1 MKKYLFT
8 MATAAMLFAS
18 CSSDDT
24 VVDNG
29 VNEEGLVEIKLGAD
43 SRVGSSVTESRA
55 FASVESIENLNVGIF
70 ALDKAGLD
78 WNGDNTMTNRPVYW
92 NNLAANFKQKDLTDP
107 KYYANITTN
116 VEAEKYYPRNTEREY
131 NFYAYSPKADNE
143 NVTIGSSSVKVNGTF
158 TGEED
163 IIWGMSEKIEDAWNP
178 GYIETHGGNPEIA
191 FEHLLSWFV
200 VNVKKGNNYAAA
212 TCAIKELSIDHPTA
226 YTLTVADSDFD
237 KTQNEKADVLEFTG
251 NASPMNFYS
260 GTFNPTSTDQF
271 DNIAN
276 VFVKSNEKAEFY
288 TLNITLADE
297 SKNKVALNI
306 PNDGIEQGKKYNV
319 NIVINGPTDIKITA
333 TLEPWGNGDN
343 VTGNI

>member
-24 VVDNG
+24 VTNENG
-29 VNEEGLVEIKLGAD
+29 VNDEGLVEIKLGAD

-55 FASVESIENLNVGIF
+55 FASVESIEDLNVGIF
-70 ALDKAGLD
+70 ALDKAGLN
-78 WNGDNTMTNRPVYW
+78 WNGDNTMSNRPVYW
-92 NNLAANFKQKDLTDP
+92 NNLAANFSKNGTDP
-107 KYYANITTN
+107 IYYANITTSI
-116 VEAEKYYPRNTEREY
+116 EAEKYYPRNTEREY
-131 NFYAYSPKADNE
+131 NFYAYSPKADNG
-143 NVTIGSSSVKVNGTF
+143 NVTIGSNSVKVNGTF
-158 TGEED
+158 KGEED
-163 IIWGMSEKIEDAWNP
+163 IIWGMSEKISGAWNP
-178 GYIETHGGNPEIA
+178 GYIETNGGNPEIE

-200 VNVKKGNNYAAA
+200 VNVKQGNNYAAS

-226 YTLTVADSDFD
+226 YTLTVAHSDFD
-237 KTQNEKADVLEFTG
+237 NTQNKKEAVLEFTG

-260 GTFNPTSTDQF
+260 GTFNPTSNQQF

-276 VFVKSNEKAEFY
+276 VFVKSKEAAEFY
-288 TLNITLADE
+288 SLNITLADGSE
-297 SKNKVALNI
+297 NKVALNI
-306 PNDGIEQGKKYNV
+306 PNAGIEQGKKYNV

-333 TLEPWGNGDN
+333 TLTPWDNGDD